1 MKSSMALGIDIGGS
15 HITAALVNLETRT
28 IDTHSWHR
36 TRVNSQGSATEIIE
50 AWAAVIN
57 DAFGDIPA
65 DTRYIGIGMP
75 GPFDYEL
82 GISRMKDQHKYDA
95 LYDLNVKQLLA
106 AKLGLTPDK
115 IRFINDAGCFLQG
128 EVFSGAGRNYGHV
141 IGLTLGTGLGSAIYH
156 GGLAADADR
165 WCTPYRDGI
174 AEDYL
179 STRWFVKRYLELTG
193 KTVKDVKELT
203 TYLDSDPV
211 VQQVFDEFA
220 HNLANFLT
228 GFIRDESPEA
238 IVIGGNIAQA
248 SALFFPAVK
257 RELAQHNYHM
267 PLLEASLGEQAAILG
282 AASIW
287 YE

>member
-15 HITAALVNLETRT
+15 HITAALVNLETRA
-28 IDTHSWHR
+28 IDTHSWQR
-36 TRVNSQGSATEIIE
+36 TRVNSQGSAQEIID

-57 DAFGDIPA
+57 DAFRDIPA

-82 GISRMKDQHKYDA
+82 GISRMKGQHKYDA

-141 IGLTLGTGLGSAIYH
+141 IGLTLGTGLGSATFH

-179 STRWFVKRYLELTG
+179 STRWFIKRYLELTG
-193 KTVKDVKELT
+193 KTVKDVKDLT
-203 TYLDSDPV
+203 TYHDSDPM

-267 PLLEASLGEQAAILG
+267 PLLVASLGEQAAILG